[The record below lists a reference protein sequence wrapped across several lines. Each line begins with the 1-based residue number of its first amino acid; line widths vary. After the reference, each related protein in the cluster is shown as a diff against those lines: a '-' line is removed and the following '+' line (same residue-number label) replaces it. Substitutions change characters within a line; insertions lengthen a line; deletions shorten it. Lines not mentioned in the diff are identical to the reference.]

1 MCSTLAVAEEEL
13 PQLSFVAFILSSTV
27 VSTLDSTGENGD
39 KLQILPLRNIV
50 YLLLFFDSLYCCTF
64 FPKAYSYSLETIS
77 WMLLWPN
84 SFNLAVLGS

>member
-1 MCSTLAVAEEEL
+1 MRSTLAVAEEEL

-64 FPKAYSYSLETIS
+64 FPKSVQ
-77 WMLLWPN
+77 LLIGN
-84 SFNLAVLGS
+84 NFLDAAVAKQL